1 MKKSDGEIHEKTAS
15 WGILQSEWLRKCGRL
30 LLLLL
35 YRFVIG
41 WAFFQLLAMIVA
53 GIFLLG
59 VLLFHPIIFVQT
71 IAITEKLNHASLTKR
86 TKYRIGYHASL
97 DLWHILKLCLWHY
110 GIIAGFI
117 FMAECTLSK
126 SIRQVQ
132 RLSKKFGAQDF
143 SSRP

>member
-1 MKKSDGEIHEKTAS
+1 
-15 WGILQSEWLRKCGRL
+15 
-30 LLLLL
+30 
-35 YRFVIG
+35 
-41 WAFFQLLAMIVA
+41 
-53 GIFLLG
+53 
-59 VLLFHPIIFVQT
+59 
-71 IAITEKLNHASLTKR
+71 
-86 TKYRIGYHASL
+86 HASL

-132 RLSKKFGAQDF
+132 RLSKKFGAQDV

>member
-1 MKKSDGEIHEKTAS
+1 
-15 WGILQSEWLRKCGRL
+15 

-59 VLLFHPIIFVQT
+59 ILLFHPIIFVQT
-71 IAITEKLNHASLTKR
+71 IAITEKLN
-86 TKYRIGYHASL
+86 HASL

>member
-1 MKKSDGEIHEKTAS
+1 MKKSDGEIHGKTAS
-15 WGILQSEWLRKCGRL
+15 WGIMQSEWLRKCGRL

-41 WAFFQLLAMIVA
+41 WAFFQLLTMIVA

-71 IAITEKLNHASLTKR
+71 IVITEKLNHASL
-86 TKYRIGYHASL
+86 
-97 DLWHILKLCLWHY
+97 DLWHN

-117 FMAECTLSK
+117 FMAECTVSK

>member
-1 MKKSDGEIHEKTAS
+1 MKKSDREVQEKAMS
-15 WGILQSEWLRKCGRL
+15 LSILRPKWPEKCGRL

-41 WAFFQLLAMIVA
+41 WALFQLLAMIVA
-53 GIFLLG
+53 GVLLLG

-71 IAITEKLNHASLTKR
+71 IAITEKLNHAS
-86 TKYRIGYHASL
+86 G
-97 DLWHILKLCLWHY
+97 DLWHIIKLCLWHY

-117 FMAECTLSK
+117 FMAGCALNK
-126 SIRQVQ
+126 SIRQVL
-132 RLSKKFGAQDF
+132 RLSKKFGTQNF

>member
-1 MKKSDGEIHEKTAS
+1 MAKKMWTA
-15 WGILQSEWLRKCGRL
+15 IIAVTLPFR
-30 LLLLL
+30 
-35 YRFVIG
+35 YRMG
-41 WAFFQLLAMIVA
+41 FFQLLAMIVA

-71 IAITEKLNHASLTKR
+71 IAITEKLN
-86 TKYRIGYHASL
+86 HASL

-143 SSRP
+143 LHARDPPLQPAFLLNNGYEQQTELSRFEGILCV

>member
-1 MKKSDGEIHEKTAS
+1 MKKSDRAVHEKTAS
-15 WGILQSEWLRKCGRL
+15 WGILQSEWLMKCGRL
-30 LLLLL
+30 LLQLL

-53 GIFLLG
+53 GILLLG

-71 IAITEKLNHASLTKR
+71 IVITEKLNHASV
-86 TKYRIGYHASL
+86 
-97 DLWHILKLCLWHY
+97 DLWHMLKLCIWHY

-117 FMAECTLSK
+117 FMAGCTLNK

-132 RLSKKFGAQDF
+132 RLSKKFGTQDF

>member
-1 MKKSDGEIHEKTAS
+1 MWTA
-15 WGILQSEWLRKCGRL
+15 IIVVTLPFR
-30 LLLLL
+30 
-35 YRFVIG
+35 YRMG
-41 WAFFQLLAMIVA
+41 FFSVTRHDCA
-53 GIFLLG
+53 GLFLLG

-71 IAITEKLNHASLTKR
+71 IAITEKLN
-86 TKYRIGYHASL
+86 HASL